1 MTIRLPKTLE
11 KIIDMR
17 SLRTSPSARSTRRSI
32 AKSHRKRNI
41 IRQTVPEVWRLPSLI
56 CIFFRGTVE
65 INRPLASLP
74 NRASRKDSS
83 HILFKDSDSDCRQL
97 PSTAK
102 SNLRN
107 SHKLSSAAAV
117 TKRNTFGQDLS
128 HVRRSLTLFTSW
140 KHVVT
145 VIASLECS

>member
-1 MTIRLPKTLE
+1 MTIRLPRTLE

-41 IRQTVPEVWRLPSLI
+41 KRQTVPEVWRLPCLI
-56 CIFFRGTVE
+56 CIFFSWNSRDQ
-65 INRPLASLP
+65 PSLP